1 MKKTQLNNK
10 FAKSNGYIKVF
21 HYNGATREYLS
32 SSEEYLS
39 DGQGIPANSCTDAPP
54 EQREGYA
61 ICRTT
66 DLAAWEYLVDHRGET
81 VYSTET
87 GKAVAITTPGE
98 YPAQTTTLVPASP
111 YSRWD
116 GDKWIADSKAVDQA
130 KAQVIR
136 AIKAQRDTI
145 TADYIIIDGNHFHS
159 DANSRIQQLSLTRMG
174 QAKQIPEGLMWQTKN
189 NSLIALTNDIA
200 AQFESVTMDH
210 DMRLFANAQQH
221 IAAVEALEDIEAV
234 TGYDYSTGWQP

>member
-1 MKKTQLNNK
+1 MKIDN
-10 FAKSNGYIKVF
+10 FATITSTITLFN
-21 HYNGATREYLS
+21 YNSETREYLS
-32 SSEEYLS
+32 SSEEYLAV
-39 DGQGIPANSCTDAPP
+39 GVGIPANSCTDAPP

-66 DLAAWEYLVDHRGET
+66 DLAEWEYLVDHRGET

-98 YPAQTTTLVPASP
+98 YPAQTTTLAPASP

-116 GDKWIADSKAVDQA
+116 GDKWIADTKAVDQA

-145 TADYIIIDGNHFHS
+145 TVDYIIIDGNHFHS

-174 QAKQIPEGLMWQTKN
+174 QAKQIPEGLAWQTKN
-189 NSLIALTNDIA
+189 NGLIELTNEIA

-210 DMRLFANAQQH
+210 DMRLFANAQRH